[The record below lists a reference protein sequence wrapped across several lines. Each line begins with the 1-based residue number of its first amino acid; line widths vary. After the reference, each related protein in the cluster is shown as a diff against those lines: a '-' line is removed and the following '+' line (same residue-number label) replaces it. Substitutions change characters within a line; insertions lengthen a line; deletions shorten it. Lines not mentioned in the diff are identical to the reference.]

1 MTTIDDTVVDIRDI
15 VKQFGSVMAVDGFSL
30 TVQRGEFVSLLGPSG
45 CGKTTLLRLLCG
57 LLTADSGEI
66 IIDGQDMSNVP
77 TNKRDIGLV
86 FQNYALFPHMTV
98 FDNLAFG
105 LRMRKLAK
113 PEIEEKVTRALEL
126 IGLPEAFD
134 RSPNQMSGGQ
144 QQRVALARALVI
156 EPRLLLMDE
165 PLSNLDAK
173 LRKEMRVE
181 TLRIQKRLGITS
193 IYVTH
198 DQEEA
203 LTLADRVVVMNEGH
217 IMQIGDPAD
226 IYERPENLFVANFI
240 GKINSFQCEVI
251 EGSVPSGDAVVRLDG
266 VGKLRVRC
274 STHLSVGERVTVAVR
289 PERIQMSNKRH
300 DSGNKEATENC
311 FRATIDT
318 VMYSGPT
325 TGCMLSFGAKKD
337 LMIEEQNYSGPS
349 DYKVGQKVDV
359 HLPVENLL
367 VYRRN

>member
-1 MTTIDDTVVDIRDI
+1 
-15 VKQFGSVMAVDGFSL
+15 MAVDGFSL

-66 IIDGQDMSNVP
+66 IVDGQDMSNVP

>member
-105 LRMRKLAK
+105 LRMRKLAQ
-113 PEIEEKVTRALEL
+113 PESEEKVTRALEL

-181 TLRIQKRLGITS
+181 TLRIQKRLGWLKQYFPALGI
-193 IYVTH
+193 
-198 DQEEA
+198 QE
-203 LTLADRVVVMNEGH
+203 
-217 IMQIGDPAD
+217 
-226 IYERPENLFVANFI
+226 
-240 GKINSFQCEVI
+240 
-251 EGSVPSGDAVVRLDG
+251 
-266 VGKLRVRC
+266 
-274 STHLSVGERVTVAVR
+274 HLSAIR
-289 PERIQMSNKRH
+289 
-300 DSGNKEATENC
+300 
-311 FRATIDT
+311 
-318 VMYSGPT
+318 
-325 TGCMLSFGAKKD
+325 
-337 LMIEEQNYSGPS
+337 
-349 DYKVGQKVDV
+349 
-359 HLPVENLL
+359 
-367 VYRRN
+367 